1 MTITGIFNRNLTD
14 SKRMLNTAWPTLTG
28 AGLPNETNENENKNL
43 EKKQA
48 NIKLFSL
55 LVARYSVLIHVIE
68 QKSYWL

>member
-1 MTITGIFNRNLTD
+1 
-14 SKRMLNTAWPTLTG
+14 MLNTAWPTLTG

-68 QKSYWL
+68 QKCYWLWDNQKENFINRCTSF